1 MPLQHRIRKR
11 KNVQQC
17 CNTLKHPPL
26 HPQLQPRPLRHED
39 GAPRSSSS
47 SRRFRTNAVA
57 VALLLCLSSI
67 VKVAAA
73 QLEACP
79 GAWSTAALSVN
90 RPFFAATSLPNQ
102 GLAIFAGGMTDL

>member
-11 KNVQQC
+11 KIVQQC
-17 CNTLKHPPL
+17 RDTLKHPPL

-39 GAPRSSSS
+39 GAPRSCSSS
-47 SRRFRTNAVA
+47 IRFRTDAVA
-57 VALLLCLSSI
+57 VAVLLCLSCV

-79 GAWSTAALSVN
+79 GAWSTAALSVA
-90 RPFFAATSLPNQ
+90 RSYLAATSLPNQ
-102 GLAIFAGGMTDL
+102 GLAIFAGGSGL